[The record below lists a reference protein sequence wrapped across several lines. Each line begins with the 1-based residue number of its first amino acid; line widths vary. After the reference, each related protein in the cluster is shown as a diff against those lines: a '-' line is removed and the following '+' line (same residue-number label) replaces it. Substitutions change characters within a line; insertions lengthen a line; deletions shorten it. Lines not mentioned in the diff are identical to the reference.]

1 MKLRTI
7 CRCDE
12 DGPLDGRVWGVVTL
26 YGEGRSSTH
35 YVDCPLVQEAYAR
48 FVQAN
53 SAAALQGGT
62 PK

>member
-12 DGPLDGRVWGVVTL
+12 DGPLDGRIWGVVTL

-35 YVDCPLVQEAYAR
+35 YVDCPLVQEACVVATR
-48 FVQAN
+48 VAWV
-53 SAAALQGGT
+53 AA
-62 PK
+62 